1 MSDRYNAITVVLEKD
16 TRDDDAQDILTALR
30 MIKGVIGV
38 EPNVVNIDSFVSD
51 SRARQE
57 LGSKLFEVLY
67 SKYQK

>member
-30 MIKGVIGV
+30 MIKGVV
-38 EPNVVNIDSFVSD
+38 DAKPNIVNLDSFVAD
-51 SRARQE
+51 ARARQE

-67 SKYQK
+67 DKYKK